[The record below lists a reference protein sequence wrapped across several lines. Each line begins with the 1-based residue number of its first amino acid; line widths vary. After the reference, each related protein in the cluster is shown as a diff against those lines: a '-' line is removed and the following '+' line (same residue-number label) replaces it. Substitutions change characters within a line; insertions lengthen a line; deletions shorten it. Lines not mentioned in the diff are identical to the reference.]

1 MRLSLALGIPLT
13 ELQQRT
19 SSRDFTRYLA
29 FFSVEPWPEQRA
41 DFNAALVA
49 AVIARCLSESEVDPD
64 AFAPDYWAS
73 ARARAE
79 EKRRAAAPPPP
90 RGAAAPA
97 AARAQARRAPRRQAA
112 AVAPDRSGRRGPRA
126 RRSPESCCR

>member
-79 EKRRAAAPPPP
+79 EKRRAAAPPPEP
-90 RGAAAPA
+90 QTPDALTRQLEQL
-97 AARAQARRAPRRQAA
+97 AQLFPD
-112 AVAPDRSGRRGPRA
+112 AVIENKTRK
-126 RRSPESCCR
+126 